1 MQIFPDDHQNQPA
14 NNNNNQ
20 RYNPSLLNYWGIL
33 IVVIYL
39 NIFLFA
45 IFVAPTNEISV
56 ACLLLIINGICLP
69 SFFYYFNG
77 KLRQFYLRQFW
88 ENAPNFL
95 QPFNPDHIIEIDIPE
110 NNVELGP
117 LPQNRYSKKRQV
129 RALHPRKK
137 RARF

>member
-1 MQIFPDDHQNQPA
+1 MNI
-14 NNNNNQ
+14 
-20 RYNPSLLNYWGIL
+20 SVLLAVF
-33 IVVIYL
+33 VV
-39 NIFLFA
+39 
-45 IFVAPTNEISV
+45 PTNAIRV
-56 ACLLLIINGICLP
+56 LFIVNGICMP

-117 LPQNRYSKKRQV
+117 LPHNRYTKKNHVQARS
-129 RALHPRKK
+129 RKK